1 MIFKFKNEI
10 VNCNEFSIRDLF
22 SGNDGSPLDKC
33 NLTLHFQSGR
43 EITRR
48 LNGDAKD
55 YIFSKIPENYVDLTK
70 FEN

>member
-1 MIFKFKNEI
+1 MIFKFKYEI

-22 SGNDGSPLDKC
+22 SGKDGSPLDKC

-48 LNGDAKD
+48 LKGEAKD
-55 YIFSKIPENYVDLTK
+55 YVLSRISENYADLTE

>member
-10 VNCNEFSIRDLF
+10 ANCNEFSIKDLF
-22 SGNDGSPLDKC
+22 SGNDGRPLNEC

-48 LNGDAKD
+48 LKGEAKD
-55 YIFSKIPENYVDLTK
+55 YVLSRIPENYADLTK

>member
-10 VNCNEFSIRDLF
+10 VNCNEFSVRDLF
-22 SGNDGSPLDKC
+22 SGNDGRPLNKC
-33 NLTLHFQSGR
+33 SLTLHFQSGR
-43 EITRR
+43 EITRQ

-55 YIFSKIPENYVDLTK
+55 YIFSKIPENYADLTK

>member
-10 VNCNEFSIRDLF
+10 ANCNEFSIRDLF
-22 SGNDGSPLDKC
+22 SGNDGRPLNEC

-48 LNGDAKD
+48 LKGEAKD
-55 YIFSKIPENYVDLTK
+55 YVLSRIPENYADLTK

>member
-10 VNCNEFSIRDLF
+10 VNCNEFSVRDLF
-22 SGNDGSPLDKC
+22 NGNDGRALNKC

-48 LNGDAKD
+48 LNGEAKD
-55 YIFSKIPENYVDLTK
+55 YIFSKIPENYADLTK

>member
-10 VNCNEFSIRDLF
+10 VNCNEFSVRDLF
-22 SGNDGSPLDKC
+22 NGNDGRALNKC

-43 EITRR
+43 EITHQ
-48 LNGDAKD
+48 LNGEAKD
-55 YIFSKIPENYVDLTK
+55 YIFSKIPENYADLTK

>member
-10 VNCNEFSIRDLF
+10 ANCNEFSIRDLF

-48 LNGDAKD
+48 LNGEAKD
-55 YIFSKIPENYVDLTK
+55 IFSKIHENYVDLTK

>member
-10 VNCNEFSIRDLF
+10 ANCNEFSIRDLF
-22 SGNDGSPLDKC
+22 SGNDGRPLNEC

-43 EITRR
+43 EITRH
-48 LNGDAKD
+48 LKGEAKD
-55 YIFSKIPENYVDLTK
+55 YVLSRIPENYADLTE

>member
-10 VNCNEFSIRDLF
+10 VNCNEFSIKNLF
-22 SGNDGSPLDKC
+22 NGNDGRALNKC
-33 NLTLHFQSGR
+33 SLTLHFQSGM

-48 LNGDAKD
+48 LNGEAKD
-55 YIFSKIPENYVDLTK
+55 YIFSKIPENYADLTK

>member
-1 MIFKFKNEI
+1 MIFKFKYEI

-48 LNGDAKD
+48 LKGEAKD
-55 YIFSKIPENYVDLTK
+55 YVLSRIPENYADLTE